1 MLTIPL
7 ILGWLLDRWLGD
19 PEKWPHP
26 VVWFGRVIGVLDL
39 RFYGSVT
46 SKNVIESFNDNIN
59 MADHNI
65 VASHVGLI

>member
-1 MLTIPL
+1 M
-7 ILGWLLDRWLGD
+7 
-19 PEKWPHP
+19 
-26 VVWFGRVIGVLDL
+26 DL